1 MTVAIN
7 GRFLIDS
14 FGGVRR
20 FATELTHHLAAARDD
35 VVLLVPAAADTSSV
49 AGVRTETVG
58 RLAGPAWE
66 QLELPRWLRRNGSPL
81 LLNFA
86 NIAPMLY
93 RRQITVLHDIAPA
106 IRPQDFTL
114 PFRLQWQLA
123 VRYGMLRP
131 GQRLV
136 TVSHASQREIAERFG
151 VDASR
156 IEVVYEGA
164 DSLPVPPQKA
174 SDAGSPTRLVAFGRH
189 GAAKNTRA
197 VLDALALLPSDAA
210 VEVEFV
216 GKLDPELE
224 PYAAQ
229 RGIDPRRLVWSGPVS
244 DEELAE
250 AFARADAFVWPSL
263 HEGFGLPPLEA
274 QRLGAPVLASDIPIN
289 REILGDSARYFSPT
303 RPDALATLMAEIAAS
318 SALRAELSR
327 ASRENAERFTW
338 DATTAAWN
346 GIIAAQAR

>member
-20 FATELTHHLAAARDD
+20 FATELTHHLARARED
-35 VVLLVPAAADTSSV
+35 VVLLAPASADASSMEGIRV
-49 AGVRTETVG
+49 ERVG

-66 QLELPRWLRRNGSPL
+66 QLELPRWLRRHGSPL

-86 NIAPMLY
+86 NIAPMSY
-93 RRQITVLHDIAPA
+93 RHQITVLHDIAPA

-114 PFRLQWQLA
+114 AFRIQWQLA
-123 VRYGMLRP
+123 VRLGMLRP

-151 VDASR
+151 VRSET

-164 DSLPVPPQKA
+164 DSLPSVPRQE
-174 SDAGSPTRLVAFGRH
+174 PTTERRTRVVAFGRH

-197 VLDALALLPSDAA
+197 VIDALALLPASSD
-210 VEVEFV
+210 VDVEFI
-216 GKLDPELE
+216 GKLDPELA
-224 PYAAQ
+224 PYAAA
-229 RGIDPRRLVWSGPVS
+229 RGIAAERIRWTGPVS
-244 DEELAE
+244 DDDLAA

-289 REILGDSARYFSPT
+289 REILGSSARYFPPT
-303 RPDALATLMAEIAAS
+303 QPQALASLLAEISTSSELRSTLSAAS
-318 SALRAELSR
+318 RA
-327 ASRENAERFTW
+327 NAERFTW
-338 DATTAAWN
+338 DATTSAWN
-346 GIIAAQAR
+346 TIIDREAR

>member
-1 MTVAIN
+1 LTVAIN

-20 FATELTHHLAAARDD
+20 FATELTHHLAQSRDD
-35 VVLLVPAAADTSSV
+35 VVLMAPTTADTSSIE
-49 AGVRTETVG
+49 GVRIERVG

-86 NIAPMLY
+86 NIAPMSY
-93 RRQITVLHDIAPA
+93 RHQITVLHDIAPA
-106 IRPQDFTL
+106 IRPQDFTAA
-114 PFRLQWQLA
+114 FRVQWHLA
-123 VRYGMLRP
+123 VRLGMLRR

-136 TVSHASQREIAERFG
+136 SVSHASQREIAERFS
-151 VDASR
+151 VDPAR

-164 DSLPVPPQKA
+164 DSLPATPRQTPSGERRTHV
-174 SDAGSPTRLVAFGRH
+174 VAFGRH

-197 VLDALALLPSDAA
+197 VIDALALLPADSD
-210 VEVEFV
+210 VDVEFV

-224 PYAAQ
+224 PYAAT
-229 RGIDPRRLVWSGPVS
+229 RGIAAERIRWTGPVS
-244 DEELAE
+244 DDDLAA

-289 REILGDSARYFSPT
+289 REILGSSARYFPPT
-303 RPDALATLMAEIAAS
+303 QPAQLASLLSEISASAELRSTLSAAS
-318 SALRAELSR
+318 RA
-327 ASRENAERFTW
+327 NAERFTW
-338 DATTAAWN
+338 DATTSAWN
-346 GIIAAQAR
+346 AIIDREAR

>member
-20 FATELTHHLAAARDD
+20 FATELTHHLAASRDD
-35 VVLLVPAAADTSSV
+35 VVVLAPSSADTTDLD
-49 AGVRTETVG
+49 GVRVQTVG

-66 QLELPRWLRRNGSPL
+66 QFELPRWLRGHGSPL

-86 NIAPMLY
+86 NIAPVFW
-93 RRQITVLHDIAPA
+93 RHQVTVLHDIAPA

-114 PFRLQWQLA
+114 PFRVQWQLA
-123 VRYGMLRP
+123 VRFGMLRR
-131 GQRLV
+131 GQHLV

-151 VDASR
+151 VDAST

-164 DSLPVPPQKA
+164 DSLPVPPA
-174 SDAGSPTRLVAFGRH
+174 PDRTGARTRVVAFGRH
-189 GAAKNTRA
+189 GAAKNTHA
-197 VLDALALLPSDAA
+197 VLDAVAQLPADSDID
-210 VEVEFV
+210 VEFV

-224 PYAAQ
+224 PYAAAK
-229 RGIDPRRLVWSGPVS
+229 GIPADRLRWTGPVS
-244 DEELAE
+244 DTELAA

-289 REILGDSARYFSPT
+289 REILGDSARYFPAT
-303 RPDALATLMAEIAAS
+303 EPAALARLLTEISTSAE
-318 SALRAELSR
+318 LRAALSGASR
-327 ASRENAERFTW
+327 ANAEKFTW
-338 DATTAAWN
+338 DATTSAWN
-346 GIIAAQAR
+346 AIIARRAR